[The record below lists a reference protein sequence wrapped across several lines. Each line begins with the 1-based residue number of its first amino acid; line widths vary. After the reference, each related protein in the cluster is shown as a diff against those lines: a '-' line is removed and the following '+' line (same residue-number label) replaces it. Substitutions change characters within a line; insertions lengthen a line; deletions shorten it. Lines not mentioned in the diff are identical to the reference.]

1 MKKIQQNLSVS
12 RNAYEIVAGLQ
23 ENGYEA
29 YIVGGAIRDLL
40 LGRTPKDFDICTSAT
55 PEEVR
60 SVFGR
65 RHARIIGKRFRL
77 VHVYMNGELFEVSTF
92 RQEPDAEEQEIRKQG
107 KLADLPEHLIVSDNS
122 FGTAED
128 DVWRR
133 DFTVNAL
140 FFDPV
145 KNEIIDYTDFG
156 IDDIQNGIVRAIG
169 NPTLRFEEDPV
180 RLLRALKLV
189 AQYDFTVEAETEN
202 ALFNQMHLIECAAP
216 SRLSLE
222 LEKILQSI
230 YSDRHLE
237 VFHDYGLLKYFLPEI
252 DRRWGTGHIE
262 YMLDMLYERNCRV
275 DEGHYRN
282 SISIALA
289 ILAIPFLEADGGNEP
304 GTLWEPHP
312 DNNVIIEDTVIKAVK
327 PLNMMIRMRV
337 SAERILKILPD
348 LVFGNTNKRS
358 QLLQNR
364 SYPHAREIGIIHSCV
379 TCKSSKEFESL
390 WPFRSESAFS
400 GNRNSNNNKSSH
412 KKKRSQ

>member
-12 RNAYEIVAGLQ
+12 RNAYEIVSQLQ
-23 ENGYEA
+23 ENGFDA

-40 LGRTPKDFDICTSAT
+40 LNRTPKDFDICTSAT

-77 VHVYMNGELFEVSTF
+77 VHVFMNGELFEVSTF
-92 RQEPDAEEQEIRKQG
+92 RQAPDQEEQECRKQG
-107 KLADLPEHLIVSDNS
+107 KLADLPDHLIVSDNS

-140 FFDPV
+140 FYDPV
-145 KNEIIDYTDFG
+145 KYEIIDYTEYG

-169 NPTLRFEEDPV
+169 DPTLRFEEDPV

-189 AQYDFTVEAETEN
+189 AQYDFTVEAATED
-202 ALFNQMHLIECAAP
+202 ALFNQMQLINCASQ

-252 DRRWGTGHIE
+252 DALWGTGHIE

-275 DEGHYRN
+275 DEGAYRS
-282 SISIALA
+282 SISVALA
-289 ILAIPFLEADGGNEP
+289 ILAIPFLERSCGNDP
-304 GTLWEPHP
+304 GCLWEPHQ
-312 DNNVIIEDTVIKAVK
+312 DTNAIIEDTIIKAVS

-337 SAERILKILPD
+337 SAERILQLLPE
-348 LVFGNTNKRS
+348 LVFGETKKRHY
-358 QLLQNR
+358 LMQNR

-379 TCKSSKEFESL
+379 TRKSSSEFESL
-390 WPFRSESAFS
+390 WPFRSEAAAGHRNKA
-400 GNRNSNNNKSSH
+400 GN
-412 KKKRSQ
+412 KKKRQ

>member
-1 MKKIQQNLSVS
+1 MKKTEQKLSVS
-12 RNAYEIVAGLQ
+12 RNAYEIVSQLQ
-23 ENGYEA
+23 ENGFEA

-40 LGRTPKDFDICTSAT
+40 LERSPKDFDICTSAT

-60 SVFGR
+60 AVFGR

-92 RQEPDAEEQEIRKQG
+92 RQAPDEEEQESRKQG
-107 KLADLPEHLIVSDNS
+107 KLADLPERLIVSDNS

-140 FFDPV
+140 FYDPV
-145 KNEIIDYTDFG
+145 KCEILDYTG
-156 IDDIQNGIVRAIG
+156 YGVDDIKNGIVRAIG
-169 NPTLRFEEDPV
+169 DPMLRFEEDPV

-189 AQYDFTVEAETEN
+189 AQYDFTVEAVTED
-202 ALFNQMHLIECAAP
+202 ALFKQMHLINCASG

-230 YSDRHLE
+230 YSDRHFE

-252 DRRWGTGHIE
+252 DALWGTGHIE

-275 DEGHYRN
+275 DEGAYRS

-289 ILAIPFLEADGGNEP
+289 IIAIPFLERSCGNAP
-304 GTLWEPHP
+304 GELWERRPET
-312 DNNVIIEDTVIKAVK
+312 NAIIEQTVIDVVK
-327 PLNMMIRMRV
+327 PLNMMVRMRV
-337 SAERILKILPD
+337 SAERILQILPE
-348 LVFGNTNKRS
+348 LIQEEGGRRH
-358 QLLQNR
+358 QLMQNR
-364 SYPHAREIGIIHSCV
+364 SYPHAREIGIIYNCV
-379 TCKSSKEFESL
+379 TRKSSKDFEAR
-390 WPFRSESAFS
+390 WPFRSESAVS
-400 GNRNSNNNKSSH
+400 NRRTNSSH
-412 KKKRSQ
+412 KKKRLQQ

>member
-1 MKKIQQNLSVS
+1 MKKVQQKLSVS
-12 RNAYEIVAGLQ
+12 RNAYDIVAGLQ
-23 ENGYEA
+23 ENGFEA

-40 LGRTPKDFDICTSAT
+40 LGRTPKDFDITTSAT

-60 SVFGR
+60 AVFGR

-92 RQEPDAEEQEIRKQG
+92 RQAPDAEEQESRKQG

-122 FGTAED
+122 FGSAED

-145 KNEIIDYTDFG
+145 RNEILDYTEYG

-169 NPTLRFEEDPV
+169 DPALRFEEDPV

-189 AQYDFTVEAETEN
+189 AQYDFTVESATEN

-230 YSDRHLE
+230 YCDRHIE

-252 DRRWGTGHIE
+252 EKRWGTGHIE
-262 YMLDMLYERNCRV
+262 YMLDMLYERNCRI
-275 DEGHYRN
+275 DEGCYRS

-289 ILAIPFLEADGGNEP
+289 IIAIAFLEADSGSEP
-304 GTLWEPHP
+304 GTLWEYHP
-312 DNNVIIEDTVIKAVK
+312 DNAAIIEDTIAKVVK
-327 PLNMMIRMRV
+327 PHNMMIRMRI
-337 SAERILKILPD
+337 SAEKILKILPD
-348 LVFGNTNKRS
+348 LVYGNTSKRT
-358 QLLQNR
+358 QIMQNR
-364 SYPHAREIGIIHSCV
+364 SYPHAREVGIIHSCV
-379 TCKSSKEFESL
+379 TQKSSREFESR

-400 GNRNSNNNKSSH
+400 GARNSKHSG
-412 KKKRSQ
+412 KKKH

>member
-1 MKKIQQNLSVS
+1 MKKLKQQLPIS
-12 RNAYEIVAGLQ
+12 RNAYDIVSRLQ
-23 ENGYEA
+23 ESGFEA

-40 LGRTPKDFDICTSAT
+40 LDRDPKDFDISTSAT

-65 RHARIIGKRFRL
+65 RFARIIGKRFRL

-92 RQEPDAEEQEIRKQG
+92 RQEPDSDEQELRKQG
-107 KLADLPEHLIVSDNS
+107 KLADLPEHLIVSDNA
-122 FGTAED
+122 FGSAEE

-140 FFDPV
+140 FYDPV
-145 KNEIIDYTDFG
+145 KGEILDYTENG

-169 NPTLRFEEDPV
+169 VPALRFEEDPV

-189 AQYDFTVEAETEN
+189 AQYDFSVEAETED
-202 ALFNQMHLIECAAP
+202 ALFKQMHLIQCAAP

-222 LEKILQSI
+222 LEKVLNSI

-252 DRRWGTGHIE
+252 DALWGTGHIE

-275 DEGHYRN
+275 DEGAYRS

-289 ILAIPFLEADGGNEP
+289 IIAAAFVEYRTNNEP
-304 GTLWEPHP
+304 GSLWDYSP
-312 DNNVIIEDTVIKAVK
+312 DINQIIEDAVVHAVK
-327 PLNMMIRMRV
+327 PLTMMIRMRV
-337 SAERILKILPD
+337 SAEKILQILPE
-348 LVFGNTNKRS
+348 LVYGNTRRRT
-358 QLLQNR
+358 QLMQNR
-364 SYPHAREIGIIHSCV
+364 SYPHARELGIIHSCV
-379 TCKSSKEFESL
+379 TRKSSSEFESL
-390 WPFRSESAFS
+390 WPFRSEHTST
-400 GNRNSNNNKSSH
+400 GRRNNNSNSH
-412 KKKRSQ
+412 KKKRS

>member
-12 RNAYEIVAGLQ
+12 RNSYEIVANLQ
-23 ENGYEA
+23 DNGFEA

-60 SVFGR
+60 AVFGR

-92 RQEPDAEEQEIRKQG
+92 RQAPDEEEQESRKQG
-107 KLADLPEHLIVSDNS
+107 KLADLPERLIVSDNS

-140 FFDPV
+140 FYDPV
-145 KNEIIDYTDFG
+145 KTEILDYTGYG
-156 IDDIQNGIVRAIG
+156 IDDIDNGIVRAIG
-169 NPTLRFEEDPV
+169 NPLLRFEEDPV

-189 AQYDFTVEAETEN
+189 AQYDFSVEAATED
-202 ALFNQMHLIECAAP
+202 ALFKQMHLINCASP

-237 VFHDYGLLKYFLPEI
+237 VFHNYGLLKYFLPAI
-252 DRRWGTGHIE
+252 DELWGTGHIE

-275 DEGHYRN
+275 DEGAYRS

-289 ILAIPFLEADGGNEP
+289 ILAIPFLEKNCGNDP
-304 GTLWEPHP
+304 GCLWDSHP
-312 DNNVIIEDTVIKAVK
+312 EIKSIIEDAVINAVK
-327 PLNMMIRMRV
+327 PLNMMVRMRV
-337 SAERILKILPD
+337 SAEHILQILPD
-348 LVFGNTNKRS
+348 LVFGETRKRH
-358 QLLQNR
+358 QLMQNR
-364 SYPHAREIGIIHSCV
+364 SYSHAREIGIIHSCV
-379 TCKSSKEFESL
+379 TRKSNSEFEAL
-390 WPFRSESAFS
+390 WPFRSESAAAGRR
-400 GNRNSNNNKSSH
+400 GNSSTH
-412 KKKRSQ
+412 KKKRS